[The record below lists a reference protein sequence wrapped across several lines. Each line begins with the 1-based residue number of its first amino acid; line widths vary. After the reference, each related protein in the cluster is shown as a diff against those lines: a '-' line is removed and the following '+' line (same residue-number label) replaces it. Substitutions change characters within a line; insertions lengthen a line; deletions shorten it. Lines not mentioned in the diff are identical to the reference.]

1 MSSFGKLLI
10 AAVIVGLLVIFTA
23 LFTVNQTERAVVAR
37 LGNLILD
44 SETGQPRVYQP
55 GLHVKWPFISR
66 VIKLDDRIQTL
77 NIPDQQVV
85 TNEQKFL
92 NVNLFVKWQVEDF
105 SEFFKVTR
113 GDYLRAEQ
121 LLSQRANNSL
131 RAEFGNADLKEVVDT
146 KRSIIMQAVQDD
158 VNKSAS
164 SLGVKVVDVR
174 IKSIELPPEVNES
187 IYQRMSTERE
197 EQAAQYRASG
207 SATAEEIQALA
218 DRHATETLA
227 AAQRDAQ
234 TIRGDGDAKA
244 AQIYAQAYQQDPEFF
259 SFYESLNAYTRA
271 FSDKE
276 DILVLQPEG
285 DFFKYFNSQQKQ

>member
-1 MSSFGKLLI
+1 MQFGKLILS
-10 AAVIVGLLVIFTA
+10 LVIIAVVIMFTA
-23 LFTVNQTERAVVAR
+23 VFTVNQTERAVVAR
-37 LGNLILD
+37 LGNLIMD
-44 SETGQPRVYQP
+44 SQTGQPRVYQP
-55 GLHVKWPFISR
+55 GLHMKWPFISK
-66 VIKLDDRIQTL
+66 VIKLDERIQTL
-77 NIPDQQVV
+77 DIPDQQVV

-105 SEFFKVTR
+105 SEFYKATR

-121 LLSQRANNSL
+121 LISQRANNSL
-131 RAEFGNADLKEVVDT
+131 RSEFGNADLKQVVDT
-146 KRSIIMQAVQDD
+146 KRSIIMQAIQDD

-218 DRHATETLA
+218 DRRATETLA
-227 AAQRDAQ
+227 GAQRDAQ
-234 TIRGDGDAKA
+234 TIRGEGDAKA
-244 AQIYAQAYQQDPEFF
+244 AQIYAEAYKQDPEFF
-259 SFYESLNAYTRA
+259 TFYQSLNAYARA

-276 DILVLQPEG
+276 DVLVLQPEG
-285 DFFKYFNSQQKQ
+285 DFFKYFNSQAKQ

>member
-1 MSSFGKLLI
+1 MKLGKLLI
-10 AAVIVGLLVIFTA
+10 ALITAGVLVAFTGLFA
-23 LFTVNQTERAVVAR
+23 VNQTERAVVIR
-37 LGNLILD
+37 LGNLVLD
-44 SETGQPRVYQP
+44 SETDQPRVYQP
-55 GLHVKWPFISR
+55 GLHAKWPLISR
-66 VIKLDDRIQTL
+66 VIKLDERIQTL

-92 NVNLFVKWQVEDF
+92 NVNLYVKWQVEDF

-113 GDYLRAEQ
+113 GDYMRAEQ

-131 RAEFGNADLKEVVDT
+131 RAEFGKSNLKEVVDI
-146 KRSIIMQAVQDD
+146 KRSLIMQAVQDD

-218 DRHATETLA
+218 DRRATETLA

-234 TIRGDGDAKA
+234 TIRGEGDAKA
-244 AQIYAQAYQQDPEFF
+244 AEIYAKAYQQDPEFF
-259 SFYESLNAYTRA
+259 SFYQSLNAYTRA
-271 FSDKE
+271 FSNKE
-276 DILVLQPEG
+276 DVLVLQPDN
-285 DFFKYFNSQQKQ
+285 DFFKYFNQQTKK